1 MNFLRIFGKNTL
13 IVKMTKKAV
22 SKEME
27 KHQNLENLSWRQL
40 RQELGGPVTLPH
52 EKPIRQCIR
61 AFRSFLP
68 AQNPVNR
75 FWATYAASW

>member
-22 SKEME
+22 SNKVE
-27 KHQNLENLSWRQL
+27 KNQNLSWRQL

-52 EKPIRQCIR
+52 E
-61 AFRSFLP
+61 
-68 AQNPVNR
+68 NR
-75 FWATYAASW
+75 FGSASAPSALSSQPKTR

>member
-27 KHQNLENLSWRQL
+27 KHQNLENPSWQQL

-52 EKPIRQCIR
+52 E
-61 AFRSFLP
+61 
-68 AQNPVNR
+68 NR
-75 FWATYAASW
+75 FGSASTPSALSTQPKTQ

>member
-27 KHQNLENLSWRQL
+27 KHQNLENLSWQQL
-40 RQELGGPVTLPH
+40 RQQLGGPVTLPH
-52 EKPIRQCIR
+52 E
-61 AFRSFLP
+61 
-68 AQNPVNR
+68 NR
-75 FWATYAASW
+75 FGQAPSPAALSSHPKTR